1 MLDIVVNQ
9 KAYGRDNMGCRITTL
24 SNKKYFR
31 LNLLPLLL
39 MLTDEVSCE
48 RDVRGFL
55 GKMFCLSNANK
66 NFYSTIIFYKEMNGK
81 IEK

>member
-1 MLDIVVNQ
+1 
-9 KAYGRDNMGCRITTL
+9 
-24 SNKKYFR
+24 
-31 LNLLPLLL
+31 

-66 NFYSTIIFYKEMNGK
+66 NFYSPTSFNQEMNGK
-81 IEK
+81 MEK